1 MNSVCRTLFFVVVL
15 SVKDTERAYSL
26 NLKTMT
32 KKKIVR
38 AEGGTD
44 ASATPAQERTVFTPT
59 KEAKGRATQLRL
71 IAGILWALAIGA
83 QVWAISL
90 LFKQPVTMW
99 LILVLIAVD
108 LALVITGSVLWKK
121 SNRLDPASKQNQFL
135 FFMQSQLG
143 MVTAVVA
150 FLPLIVFILT
160 NKNIDKKQ
168 KAILGSVAGAALL
181 IAGITGY
188 DFNPPSVEEYTNQIN
203 EVEDLNNGVDDVYW
217 TKSGTRYHL
226 SDSCSYINTDR
237 TDEIIRGTVAQ
248 ARELKNIT
256 QLCSLCKTRAEKAT
270 GLNENTDLIREGTEK
285 LEELTG
291 Q

>member
-1 MNSVCRTLFFVVVL
+1 M
-15 SVKDTERAYSL
+15 A
-26 NLKTMT
+26 

-38 AEGGTD
+38 AEGGTG
-44 ASATPAQERTVFTPT
+44 SAANPGQERTVFVPA

-83 QVWAISL
+83 QIWAISL
-90 LFKQPVTMW
+90 LFRPPVTMW
-99 LILVLIAVD
+99 LIIVLIVAD
-108 LALVITGSVLWKK
+108 LALVVTGSMLWKK

-150 FLPLIVFILT
+150 FLPLIIFILT

-168 KAILGSVAGAALL
+168 KAILGSIAGVALL

-188 DFNPPSVEEYTNQIN
+188 DFNPPSVEEYTDQIN

-237 TDEIIRGTVAQ
+237 TDEIIHGTVAQ

-256 QLCSLCKTRAEKAT
+256 QLCSLCKTRAEKA
-270 GLNENTDLIREGTEK
+270 GKQDENTDLIREEAEK
-285 LEELTG
+285 LQELTE
-291 Q
+291 